1 MSFAFQ
7 GIGNAF
13 QRTGFAFQQEL
24 GTVYPPPAG
33 RKRRRKLEVEIDGQ
47 VFEVESLD
55 HAQALLDRAKAIALS
70 KAAEIVEPIVE
81 KRMASMPPKGR
92 PIRVPAPQISTH
104 SDELVSMVVR
114 FRHEIAKIYRQAAL
128 DAEIRLRLQ
137 LQEIDDDDETILL
150 LL

>member
-1 MSFAFQ
+1 MWHPYFTFTSGDAAPPD
-7 GIGNAF
+7 IDP
-13 QRTGFAFQQEL
+13 
-24 GTVYPPPAG
+24 YPKPAG
-33 RKRRRKLEVEIDGQ
+33 RKRRRLEVEIDGQ

-55 HAQALLDRAKAIALS
+55 HAQALLDRAKAIALA